1 MPNRKTFDER
11 ERYDHSGR
19 PLSRRQKN
27 DLGPGL
33 SERTNGAENAPV
45 TGTDAGSP
53 ASAPGKQPRGP
64 DAFERRR
71 GGRETGG

>member
-33 SERTNGAENAPV
+33 SEQANSADDASATAAEEK
-45 TGTDAGSP
+45 SP
-53 ASAPGKQPRGP
+53 ASAQARS
-64 DAFERRR
+64 ERRL